1 MNLKKAMLL
10 LVALLPVTVAASSAQ
25 AQWVGFGIGVGVPYY
40 RPYPYL
46 PPYYARPFYRNRYPV
61 YAAPP
66 VYVTRPPVYYYPQPA
81 QVVQQSYYSYPAIT
95 TAPAP
100 PAPPTHVPAPSVP
113 RTYATP
119 AETAPSLPPAVST
132 PPSLIPPP
140 PRPMSPSAA
149 GGEPIDPLSDA
160 DRNWAIARSTDAAG
174 YSVPGGRGQRSIAHA
189 HDRHQ
194 PAHSS
199 PPARPHRAVRHHLQ
213 PRRRGR
219 AADSWAGSRSGRR
232 DPARN

>member
-95 TAPAP
+95 TAPRPRA
-100 PAPPTHVPAPSVP
+100 ADP
-113 RTYATP
+113 RTGTFCATDLCDPGGDCAQLAAGRKYTAIPHSAP
-119 AETAPSLPPAVST
+119 A
-132 PPSLIPPP
+132 
-140 PRPMSPSAA
+140 AA
-149 GGEPIDPLSDA
+149 DVAQRTGGEPIDPLSDA